1 MTIII
6 LITLMKITR
15 KMVQQ
20 GHMGIKNRGRECSEI
35 EEEFYR
41 RRGMSGRGFLKE
53 HNLQMWDNLRSGIK
67 WQQSKMTTL
76 KNRST

>member
-6 LITLMKITR
+6 LITLMKTTR

-20 GHMGIKNRGRECSEI
+20 AHMGIKNRGRECSEN

-41 RRGMSGRGFLKE
+41 RKGMRRRGFVTE
-53 HNLQMWDNLRSGIK
+53 
-67 WQQSKMTTL
+67 QQLTDVG
-76 KNRST
+76 